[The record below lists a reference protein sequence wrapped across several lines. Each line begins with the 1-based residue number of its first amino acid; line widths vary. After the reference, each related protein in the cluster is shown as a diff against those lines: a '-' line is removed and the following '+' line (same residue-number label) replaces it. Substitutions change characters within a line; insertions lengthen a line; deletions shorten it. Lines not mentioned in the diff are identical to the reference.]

1 MSKRIGVGGAIKS
14 TLTKWEQVQKEKFI
28 EQAQNPHMRWSDF
41 LVYVENEIKQSKRMS
56 QFNYKILC
64 FKHDGVYQ
72 LNRAIQEVF
81 GVVAAAEDK
90 SPSGDDTIN
99 TIEVTLSDGQRIKVP
114 YGDIALEEL
123 GEGGMIS
130 ISYNSDTH
138 NLHVKGK
145 CQFKYSSLMDDIIER
160 THELLANESIFRGHA
175 LEITDLSN
183 PKIMNLSNID
193 QEVMILSKQTQ
204 YELQPLESRILHPE
218 LCIKKGI
225 PLKFGALLEGKDD

>member
-1 MSKRIGVGGAIKS
+1 MSNQVGVGSAIKS
-14 TLTKWEQVQKEKFI
+14 TLSKWEQMQKAKFV
-28 EQAQNPHMRWSDF
+28 EQAQNPRMRWSDF

-64 FKHDGVYQ
+64 FKSDGVYQ

-81 GVVAAAEDK
+81 GVVTAAEDK
-90 SPSGDDTIN
+90 SPSGDNTIN

-114 YGDIALEEL
+114 YGDISLEEL
-123 GEGGMIS
+123 GEGGTIS
-130 ISYNSDTH
+130 ISYNDETH

-160 THELLANESIFRGHA
+160 TKELLANESIFKGHA

-183 PKIMNLSNID
+183 PQIMNLSNIER
-193 QEVMILSKQTQ
+193 EVMILSKQTQ

-218 LCIKKGI
+218 LCMKKGI
-225 PLKFGALLEGKDD
+225 PLKFGALLEGR